1 MIESKMPK
9 DIRAYKTKLNSC
21 PFTARQL
28 LCIGVMIIVDFM
40 LYNLVVIPLH
50 LSSDLVIYGLIFIDL
65 PIAAFGW
72 AEVSGMPLEIY
83 LRDVVL
89 KQFLAPMKRKS
100 IHIIYQSKSTVP
112 VKNKKKK
119 RITKMSR
126 RLMLNKKGLSF
137 FTKVSF
143 CIQKFSII
151 KRKHSHNKKMIA
163 G

>member
-9 DIRAYKTKLNSC
+9 DIRAYKTKLIG

-89 KQFLAPMKRKS
+89 KQFLAPIKRKS

-119 RITKMSR
+119 KN
-126 RLMLNKKGLSF
+126 NKNEPK
-137 FTKVSF
+137 TY
-143 CIQKFSII
+143 
-151 KRKHSHNKKMIA
+151 A
-163 G
+163 

>member
-9 DIRAYKTKLNSC
+9 DIRTYKTKLIG

-65 PIAAFGW
+65 SIGAFGW

-100 IHIIYQSKSTVP
+100 IHIIYQSNCTEP
-112 VKNKKKK
+112 VKNKKIKK
-119 RITKMSR
+119 N
-126 RLMLNKKGLSF
+126 NKNEPK
-137 FTKVSF
+137 TYV
-143 CIQKFSII
+143 
-151 KRKHSHNKKMIA
+151 
-163 G
+163 